1 MENIIVLSPYLHKSL
16 NKCLL
21 RSRFIKYKSHQVNS
35 LICFVLGYN
44 LYICRAIY
52 ISYFILNWVA
62 ITWKIKYN
70 SQRNPHDTN
79 GVYLFDFIQEISNFK
94 PVMPNRDKNKS
105 LKYLF
110 NNIKKIIYAHTKFR
124 VSNLLSCTT
133 FSNLFI
139 KKISNLYYS
148 NNDFAVIAI
157 KL

>member
-1 MENIIVLSPYLHKSL
+1 M
-16 NKCLL
+16 
-21 RSRFIKYKSHQVNS
+21 
-35 LICFVLGYN
+35 
-44 LYICRAIY
+44 
-52 ISYFILNWVA
+52 
-62 ITWKIKYN
+62 
-70 SQRNPHDTN
+70 
-79 GVYLFDFIQEISNFK
+79 FDFIQEISNFK

-157 KL
+157 KLQGRKRGKKWTKQKSLQNTYRL